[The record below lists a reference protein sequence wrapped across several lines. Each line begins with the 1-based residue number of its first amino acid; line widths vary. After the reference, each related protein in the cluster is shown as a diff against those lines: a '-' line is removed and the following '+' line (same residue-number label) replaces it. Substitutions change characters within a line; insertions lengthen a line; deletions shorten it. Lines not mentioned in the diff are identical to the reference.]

1 MINWIKPITKTFVH
15 HNFKFILEITSEK
28 PFQKKNLGSVFVV
41 ASFYHSKNYEWKN
54 ISYEKNKYYL
64 PEPFF
69 RKILNVKKLDLR
81 DLCLKRGKVTKNLK
95 LTVFFDE
102 NIKFDFINFF
112 YNYSFNGIKKDLILK
127 KWKIYI
133 NKYTWINEKAVTK
146 GFIKDNSF
154 SLEITKIKYKKF
166 KKSQVFRGFNQSVE
180 KIGFKWKKNFFIIHD
195 FSNQKNKNSN
205 LIFCILKKCFK
216 KKKILLKVS

>member
-1 MINWIKPITKTFVH
+1 MTNWNKLKTKTFVD
-15 HNFKFILEITSEK
+15 HNFKFILEVTSEK
-28 PFQKKNLGSVFVV
+28 PIQKKNLGGVFVFV
-41 ASFYHSKNYEWKN
+41 SFYHSKNYEWKN

-64 PEPFF
+64 LEPFF

-81 DLCLKRGKVTKNLK
+81 DLCLKRGKVIKNLK

-154 SLEITKIKYKKF
+154 SLEITKIKNKKF
-166 KKSQVFRGFNQSVE
+166 KKSQVIRGFNPSVE
-180 KIGFKWKKNFFIIHD
+180 KIGFNWNKKFFIIHD

-216 KKKILLKVS
+216 KKKIILKVS